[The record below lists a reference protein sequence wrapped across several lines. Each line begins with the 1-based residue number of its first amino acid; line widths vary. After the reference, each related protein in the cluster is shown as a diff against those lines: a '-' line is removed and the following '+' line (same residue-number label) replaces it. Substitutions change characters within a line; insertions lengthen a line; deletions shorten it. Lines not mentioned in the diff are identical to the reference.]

1 MEWPPQQ
8 TCTVVIIIII
18 FYFLYID
25 EENITYMYLLT
36 RTVCVQPRQWFFIS
50 LANLST
56 YLSFTHSLSFHKLDI
71 FYTFLLVLGFTISYR
86 IWTCLSLSICWN
98 LNIIE
103 MYYVNNKI
111 ETFMYVQCLK
121 LKATKSLVVQL

>member
-1 MEWPPQQ
+1 
-8 TCTVVIIIII
+8 
-18 FYFLYID
+18 
-25 EENITYMYLLT
+25 MYLLT